1 LEAATAAAA
10 GAEEEEEEEEE
21 EEAPSLKG
29 RRRGVPTGG
38 HLARRGLPRVL

>member
-10 GAEEEEEEEEE
+10 AAAAEEEEEE

-29 RRRGVPTGG
+29 RPRGAPTGG
-38 HLARRGLPRVL
+38 HLARRGLP